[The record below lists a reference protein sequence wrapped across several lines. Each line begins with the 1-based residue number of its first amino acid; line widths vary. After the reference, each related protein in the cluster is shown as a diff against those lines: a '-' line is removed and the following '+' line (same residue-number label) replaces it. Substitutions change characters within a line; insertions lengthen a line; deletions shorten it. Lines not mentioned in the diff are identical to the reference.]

1 MRNIKFRTWQF
12 QSYGGDAAMDIKQVE
27 QINNNKKAKTTSK
40 KGHEFL
46 KLTMVKSYFG
56 LWMFTKDFKGCFRY
70 NNDNIRL
77 IMSKSQKK

>member
-27 QINNNKKAKTTSK
+27 QINNNKKATTTSK
-40 KGHEFL
+40 
-46 KLTMVKSYFG
+46 
-56 LWMFTKDFKGCFRY
+56 KDFKGCFRY